1 MTIPF
6 ARLLPLLALS
16 LGSAISGL
24 FATPS
29 AFFDYKLF
37 LSPESGP
44 YVETLIEFDGES
56 LTYTTSGEEG
66 RVKALAEIT
75 ILIKQGDQI
84 VDFRKLSIQSPEWPA
99 DARKDNFF
107 DIQRFPLSNGSY
119 TFEITIV
126 DAYSELSESVSLEQ
140 DFNVEFLPGLP
151 YISDIYFIQ
160 AYAKTDTPTEL
171 TRSGY
176 DMLPYVENFFP
187 AEVNQLAFYAELY
200 NADKTFGD
208 STKFALAYFIENST
222 TGQIAAGIQ
231 KLSRETAQS
240 VNPILQVVDIST
252 LPSGKYELVVEMRN
266 RENATLASR
275 RMAFLR
281 YKIEETEIRSEDL
294 SKLDIG
300 NTFVTKF
307 NDRDSLWEHVRSL
320 HPITT
325 TIERGAIESYLAAAD
340 LTLLRQYFLAFWEKR
355 DASDPEGAWNKYRE
369 EVRKVQANFGTRI
382 KKGYETDRGRVYLQ
396 YGPPNTMV
404 IRHNDTDAYPY
415 EIWHY
420 YRINQFR
427 NKRFV
432 FYNPDL
438 VTNDFELLQSDL
450 PGEIKNDYWVMMI
463 LSRNNSLGNTEIRRV
478 DNGASRVLIDLYN
491 NPR

>member
-1 MTIPF
+1 MTLQLRLPALLFSLLLQTIISPGF
-6 ARLLPLLALS
+6 AA
-16 LGSAISGL
+16 
-24 FATPS
+24 PS
-29 AFFDYKLF
+29 AFFDFKQF
-37 LSPESGP
+37 LSPETGP
-44 YVETLIEFDGES
+44 YIETLIEFDGES
-56 LTYTTSGEEG
+56 LTYMPSETAG
-66 RVKALAEIT
+66 RFKALAEVT
-75 ILIKQGDQI
+75 ILIKQNNQI
-84 VDFRKLSIQSPEWPA
+84 VDFRKLSIQSPEWPENA
-99 DARKDNFF
+99 QKENFF
-107 DIQRFPLSNGSY
+107 DIQRFPLSNGNY
-119 TFEITIV
+119 AFEITIV
-126 DAYSELSESVSLEQ
+126 DAYSEGKESVTLEQ
-140 DFNVEFLPGLP
+140 QFSVDFLPGLP
-151 YISDIYFIQ
+151 YISDIYFVQ
-160 AYAKTDTPTEL
+160 AFAKTDTPSEL

-187 AEVNQLAFYAELY
+187 SEVNQLAFYAELY

-208 STKFALAYFIENST
+208 SAKFALAYFIENTST
-222 TGQIAAGIQ
+222 GEIAAGIQ
-231 KLSRETAQS
+231 KLSRENALR
-240 VNPILQVVDIST
+240 VNPILQVIDISS

-266 RENATLASR
+266 RENTTVASR

-294 SKLDIG
+294 NKLDIA
-300 NTFVTKF
+300 NTFVMKF
-307 NDRDSLWEHVRSL
+307 NHRDSLWEHVRSL
-320 HPITT
+320 HPITS
-325 TIERGAIESYLAAAD
+325 TIERGAIESYLSSAD

-355 DASDPEGAWNKYRE
+355 DAANPEYAWNKYHE

-438 VTNDFELLQSDL
+438 VTNDFELLQSDV
-450 PGEIKNDYWVMMI
+450 PGEVKNDYWVMMI
-463 LSRNNSLGNTEIRRV
+463 LSRNNSLSNTEIRRV
-478 DNGASRVLIDLYN
+478 DNAASRVLIDLYN